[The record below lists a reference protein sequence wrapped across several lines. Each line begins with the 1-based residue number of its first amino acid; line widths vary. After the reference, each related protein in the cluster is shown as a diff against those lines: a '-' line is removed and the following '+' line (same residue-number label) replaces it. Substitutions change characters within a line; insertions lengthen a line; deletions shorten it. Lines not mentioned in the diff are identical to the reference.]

1 MELLCC
7 GKLLGIRKWASLY
20 SSKLL
25 GFRDLR
31 KFESWQAIGDLQT
44 ERPPKALHYRQAIG
58 DSESIQRRSKSF
70 TFQQA
75 IGDSQSMKLLSCGQA
90 IGHLQVECLLKV
102 LQCFF
107 MSNKV
112 FLIGIFF
119 ANGFPSFV
127 HRRVQRS
134 FCFFRAGFVL
144 GPTLPP
150 SLPAWLGPILCT

>member
-58 DSESIQRRSKSF
+58 DSESMQIQRRSKSF
-70 TFQQA
+70 HFPASYWGFA
-75 IGDSQSMKLLSCGQA
+75 IDETSQLRTSYWA
-90 IGHLQVECLLKV
+90 
-102 LQCFF
+102 
-107 MSNKV
+107 
-112 FLIGIFF
+112 F
-119 ANGFPSFV
+119 AS
-127 HRRVQRS
+127 
-134 FCFFRAGFVL
+134 
-144 GPTLPP
+144 
-150 SLPAWLGPILCT
+150 